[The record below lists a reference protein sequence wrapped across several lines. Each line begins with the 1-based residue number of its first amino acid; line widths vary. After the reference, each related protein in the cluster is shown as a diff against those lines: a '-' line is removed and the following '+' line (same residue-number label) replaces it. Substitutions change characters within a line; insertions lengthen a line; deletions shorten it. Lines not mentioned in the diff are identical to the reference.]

1 MFFENYEKK
10 FKLMRMSLMRLCH
23 SAKCSE
29 VFCRYDSAEST
40 FVRKSVSPHSVEQL
54 CGVMN
59 YDGFAL
65 IVSCRFPLFVLIKF
79 EPQ

>member
-23 SAKCSE
+23 SAECSE
-29 VFCRYDSAEST
+29 VFVGMKST

-54 CGVMN
+54 WGVMN